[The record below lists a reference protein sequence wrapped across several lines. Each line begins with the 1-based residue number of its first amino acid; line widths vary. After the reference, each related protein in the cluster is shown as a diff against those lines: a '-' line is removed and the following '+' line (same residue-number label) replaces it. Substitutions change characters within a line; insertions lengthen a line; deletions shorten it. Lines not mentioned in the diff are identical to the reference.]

1 MVELVGTTNPKFKY
15 LEGTKT
21 DEISI
26 GVVIWFNNFHTS
38 ALKKIEYEYTDDAT
52 ILTATTL
59 NSVYI
64 FRKEDR
70 CTIEL

>member
-1 MVELVGTTNPKFKY
+1 MVELVSTTNPKFKY

-21 DEISI
+21 DEINI
-26 GVVIWFNNFHTS
+26 GVVIWFKNFRTS

-64 FRKEDR
+64 FRKEK
-70 CTIEL
+70 